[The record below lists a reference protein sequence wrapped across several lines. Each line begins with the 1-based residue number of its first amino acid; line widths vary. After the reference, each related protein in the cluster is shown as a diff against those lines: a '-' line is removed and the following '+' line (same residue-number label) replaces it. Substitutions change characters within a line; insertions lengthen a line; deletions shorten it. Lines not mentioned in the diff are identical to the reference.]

1 MAREFG
7 KSVIIGLGGS
17 GQSALIRIKKMFIDH
32 CGQVPP
38 CVKLL
43 AFDTTSN
50 QDTLTNAQGKK
61 ISFDQDEF
69 LHMKVGN
76 VHNAIQKDNIQD
88 WWIPQE
94 SLNKLTVSEGTGAV
108 REIGRLSVFVNID
121 RISQRIKNAIASID
135 DKEISDKMQALDMKL
150 LNIHPQVFVIGSF
163 AGGTGSGSFFDFSI
177 LCKAL
182 GGKEMFYSAFFIMP
196 WVYEGRAKTCYE
208 NGYASLMELEFLNKC
223 SEQNPFKVKYGD
235 SFDYSLED
243 RPFNIVNLIDGQ
255 CRDGSLIRSN
265 KDLSQY
271 IGECI
276 FNSVGAIGKD
286 AADVTNNIIT
296 TINNT
301 SPNDWGGRGAFYST
315 FGVSSIIYP
324 GREIHERS
332 SINYAICLINMLSQH
347 LEVPAEL
354 PLDKIN
360 EDKIKPFI
368 AEKNLAPDNNGLL
381 EQLLPNKN
389 MSSYL
394 IDDDID
400 LRGASLESEVKE
412 DFDRWEKRQEQ
423 ACSTQIN
430 SNATEIS
437 QQIPIVTKKLLET
450 LGEDEDLGNIP
461 KGGQLAA
468 NKLLGSFWL
477 ESKKNLISEIE
488 QLTSKQDLIKEEIP
502 ALANSLSERRAK
514 WPFSVTPARNAYQT
528 YAEKRE
534 EKLKISIQIQVMKKA
549 LKLYGSWNSATE
561 DFTQKASR
569 EDNSIETLKNQLE
582 DFKSSLIT
590 RQNNLSSEKILQ
602 KKSIFEIYVGLDERT
617 DDKTGKLQN
626 IVYAKGDFQLE
637 PQENDFK
644 AFIDQTK
651 AGDVNFLSEKTP
663 DELDDLFM
671 EFSRDKLDPVINVS
685 VLDMLNEM
693 EKRTPGTT
701 KNIIERVLKFST
713 HLLPIDNDELSGKA
727 ELLTEFMVIGGE
739 DKEKL
744 KSELN
749 DFFPKMENSHNLW
762 ASTGD
767 KYRITICNYFSAVP
781 LYVLK
786 DMKKLRSKYMKRVYP
801 PAHINK
807 NFEFKLPDI
816 LPDNPIEQ
824 HTLQLLSLA
833 LLDAS
838 APEDTNGGLISL
850 VKETSGIRGV
860 KYYRLS
866 RSLMGSGHIDEEDL
880 NLSTGKFYTLY
891 EELCRNHKLRGQI
904 EKSLMKLDTDEAREA
919 IYADVKVQYDKYVNM
934 LNTNEENEKK
944 FTHMLTGNL
953 YKDQVDFFSSV
964 LKKRPSIKEML
975 EL

>member
-50 QDTLTNAQGKK
+50 QESLTNAQGEK

-76 VHNAIQKDNIQD
+76 VHNAIQRDCIQD

-121 RISQRIKNAIASID
+121 RISQRIENSIKAID
-135 DKEISDKMQALDMKL
+135 DMKIAGKMQEMDMKL

-177 LCKAL
+177 LCKAK
-182 GGKEMFYSAFFIMP
+182 GGQEMFYSAFFIMP
-196 WVYEGRAKTCYE
+196 WVYEGRAKTAYE

-223 SEQNPFKVKYGD
+223 SDQNPFKVKFGD
-235 SFDYSLED
+235 SFEYSLED
-243 RPFNIVNLIDGQ
+243 RPFHIVNLIDGQ
-255 CRDGSLIRSN
+255 CRDGSLIQSN

-301 SPNDWGGRGAFYST
+301 NPSDWGGRAAYYST

-324 GREIHERS
+324 GKEIHERS
-332 SINYAICLINMLSQH
+332 SIDYAICLINMLSKH
-347 LEVPAEL
+347 LDVPSEL
-354 PLDKIN
+354 PLN
-360 EDKIKPFI
+360 EIDENKIKPFI
-368 AEKNLAPDNNGLL
+368 AEKNLEPDNNGLFEL
-381 EQLLPNKN
+381 LLPQKN
-389 MSSYL
+389 INSYL

-400 LRGASLESEVKE
+400 LRGKNLETEVKE
-412 DFDRWEKRQEQ
+412 DLDMWEKRQERE
-423 ACSTQIN
+423 CSAQIDNN
-430 SNATEIS
+430 SKEILQKIS
-437 QQIPIVTKKLLET
+437 TVTKELLEK
-450 LGEDEDLGNIP
+450 LEEDEKLGNIP
-461 KGGQLAA
+461 KGGVLAA

-477 ESKKNLISEIE
+477 ESQKNLISEIE
-488 QLTSKQDLIKEEIP
+488 QLTSEQDLINEELP
-502 ALANSLSERRAK
+502 ALADSLSERRAM
-514 WPFSVTPARNAYQT
+514 WPFAITPARNAYQN

-534 EKLKISIQIQVMKKA
+534 EKFKISIKIQVMKKA
-549 LKLYGSWNSATE
+549 LELYGTWNSSAE
-561 DFTQKASR
+561 EFSQKTSR
-569 EDNSIETLKNQLE
+569 EDNSIDQLKNQLE
-582 DFKSSLIT
+582 NLKSSLIT
-590 RQNNLSSEKILQ
+590 RQNNLSTEKILQ
-602 KKSIFEIYVGLDERT
+602 KKSIFEIYVGLEEKTDE
-617 DDKTGKLQN
+617 KTGKLQN
-626 IVYAKGDFQLE
+626 VVYAKGDFQLE

-644 AFIDQTK
+644 AFIDQTN
-651 AGDVNFLSEKTP
+651 AGDVNSLSEKTP
-663 DELDDLFM
+663 DQLHDLFM
-671 EFSRDKLDPVINVS
+671 EFSREKLDPVINVS
-685 VLDMLNEM
+685 VLDMLNQI
-693 EKRTPGTT
+693 EKRTPGKIQDII
-701 KNIIERVLKFST
+701 KNVLKFST
-713 HLLPIDNDELSGKA
+713 HLLPIDNDQLAGKA
-727 ELLTEFMVIGGE
+727 DLLTEFMVIGGE

-744 KSELN
+744 KVEL
-749 DFFPKMENSHNLW
+749 DEFFPKMENSHNLW

-767 KYRITICNYFSAVP
+767 KYRITICNYFSAIP

-786 DMKKLRSKYMKRVYP
+786 DMRKLRSKYMKRVYP

-816 LPDNPIEQ
+816 LPDNPIEKY
-824 HTLQLLSLA
+824 TLKLLSLA
-833 LLDAS
+833 QLNAS
-838 APEDTNGGLISL
+838 APEDINGCLIKL
-850 VKETSGIRGV
+850 VKETSGVRGV

-866 RSLMGSGHIDEEDL
+866 PSLMDSKHIDEDDL
-880 NLSTGKFYTLY
+880 EFNTGKFYSLY
-891 EELCRNHKLRGQI
+891 EELCKNHNLRQKI
-904 EKSLMKLDTDEAREA
+904 EKSLLKLDTDEGREA
-919 IYADVKVQYDKYVNM
+919 IYADIKTQYDKFTSM
-934 LNTNEENEKK
+934 LNKNEENEKK
-944 FTHMLTGNL
+944 FTHMITGYL
-953 YKDQVDFFSSV
+953 YENQLEFFSNV
-964 LKKRPSIKEML
+964 LKERPTIKEML